1 MNLRLDYLQCI
12 SNFNFFNIL
21 SPTYLNGYDNNYSQ
35 SFGALFV
42 LTVDFT
48 WLVIIGLSNYCPASG
63 HPE

>member
-1 MNLRLDYLQCI
+1 MNLSLNYFQCI

-21 SPTYLNGYDNNYSQ
+21 SPTYSNRYDNKSQ

-48 WLVIIGLSNYCPASG
+48 WLVIGLSNYCPASG
-63 HPE
+63 HPEL